1 MCTASLV
8 VNGDRSLDGWYIEFF
23 GWGGWVL
30 VVGQGGVGDGLV
42 VIYFKFSGIYLCSF
56 LYSPLL
62 G

>member
-1 MCTASLV
+1 MGGILS
-8 VNGDRSLDGWYIEFF
+8 FF